1 VKRRALIGCIA
12 LVLAACGSDEQPP
25 SGDDLSVD
33 AARDLSAE
41 PPRDLTGAVVDLS
54 GGVVDLTGV
63 AVDLAGRPVDLAAR
77 PADLAARPADLS
89 SSSPPDLAGVPRLP
103 TRTGSGTFAIS
114 GRTETAIRVAVP
126 SPLPPNP
133 PLVIA
138 FHATGDEPGGAM
150 SDSQLEDNAQKYGF
164 VAIAPRAGYRNGV
177 HPGDVDHEPNSSGS
191 SWNMWTL
198 DPNTNEDLRYVVAL
212 IASAKA
218 TYNADTTRVYTL
230 GFSNGAFMSYFVAA
244 SLPDVIA
251 GFGEHSGGW
260 TTDNCPTRYGAD
272 SNGLSFYPSSGPAAG
287 VTQTCASLYASTN
300 PKFPSTCIPT
310 ATNLMRPPRPTSR
323 VPFGY
328 LGHYTSDDIVSV
340 AWTCSLATSLGARA
354 TTTLRWSTTDGTSGH
369 NVAPDF
375 FDKAWAFFNLRT
387 NTQ

>member
-1 VKRRALIGCIA
+1 MRSLALIAVCLVGCGA
-12 LVLAACGSDEQPP
+12 DLPQQS
-25 SGDDLSVD
+25 SGEDL
-33 AARDLSAE
+33 
-41 PPRDLTGAVVDLS
+41 
-54 GGVVDLTGV
+54 
-63 AVDLAGRPVDLAAR
+63 AVDEVRIDVDLAAV
-77 PADLAARPADLS
+77 PAADLAAPPGDPRDLAIPPPPPDLS
-89 SSSPPDLAGVPRLP
+89 SVPRLP
-103 TRTGSGTFAIS
+103 MRTGAGTFAIS

-126 SPLPPNP
+126 SPLPPSP
-133 PLVIA
+133 PIVIA
-138 FHATGDEPGGAM
+138 FHGTGDEPSGAM
-150 SDSQLEDNAQKYGF
+150 SDSQLEDNARKYGF
-164 VAIAPRAGYRNGV
+164 VAIAPRAGYRNGG
-177 HPGDVDHEPNSSGS
+177 HPADVDHEANSTGS
-191 SWNMWTL
+191 SWNMWNL

-212 IASAKA
+212 IAAAKA
-218 TYNADTTRVYTL
+218 TYDADTTRVYTL

-260 TTDNCPTRYGAD
+260 TTDSCPTRYGAD
-272 SNGLSFYPSSGPAAG
+272 SAGLSFYPTSGPAPG
-287 VTQTCASLYASTN
+287 VTTTCAALYASMS

-310 ATNLMRPPRPTSR
+310 ATNLLRPPRPGAR

-340 AWTCSLATSLGARA
+340 AWTCYLSTALGARA

-375 FDKAWAFFNLRT
+375 FDKAWTFFALRT